1 MADVRSAQI
10 FVQVFPLT
18 GGNSFPNGLTYALP
32 ETMVSAVSVGSMV
45 RVPLRNRYELGIV
58 DKVTDEQPVGF
69 ELKNVVE
76 LVHPF
81 PVLTRPLIELA
92 RWMRVYYAATLDQV
106 LECMIPAAI
115 RKGMAPKIRVLVEL
129 GKTRPAD
136 DELERLQKRA
146 PQQAKLYQFIQ
157 DQFKPVLKTTILKR
171 LKVGA
176 SSYKALVDKG
186 WLSESYETVSR
197 DPYSDEIGEH
207 EVVSAAKSWDLT
219 EDQARVVSSYE
230 QALET
235 GGFSVRLLHGVTGS
249 GKTEVYL
256 QAAERVLDAGGSV
269 LFLVPEIALAP
280 QTVSRLRA
288 RLEAKGLKTVAWHSH
303 LSDGERF
310 DAWREVALGETRIV
324 VGARSAI
331 FAPLKNL
338 KLIVVDEE
346 HEPSYKQD
354 ESPRYQGRDLAVV
367 RAKSEGALCILG
379 SATPSLETLFNVE
392 QGKYAVDLMN
402 KRIDDR
408 QLPTIH
414 IVDMRLEVL
423 KNKAAM
429 GLSQRLIDQLRD
441 RFEKKEQ
448 SILFLN
454 RRGFAN
460 ALQCLDCGWFAES
473 PNSSISMTYHAAEEV
488 LRCHLS
494 GIEQPVP
501 GLCPKC
507 GSRQLRK
514 RGFGT
519 QRIEASVKDILPRAN
534 VVRMDTD
541 TMKRKD
547 LYRTILND
555 FRRGRIDVL
564 IGTQMIA
571 KGLDF
576 PNVTLVGLVDADLS
590 MHMPDFRAAERTFQ
604 LLVQVAGRAG
614 RGDAAGDVIAQTF
627 TPHSGPLLF
636 ARQNDFEGFLAEE
649 LDQRREFTYPPF
661 RHLIRHIFRGRNEDK
676 VSFVIDQWVVFAEAH
691 LGGIAE
697 IRGPA
702 PAPIAKI
709 RDEYRYHVWFFTDN
723 PTKASRRL
731 QEIRA
736 QFKSSSDVLDV
747 FDVDPMNL
755 S

>member
-1 MADVRSAQI
+1 MSPESSSQLFVQI
-10 FVQVFPLT
+10 FPLS
-18 GGNSFPNGLTYALP
+18 GGNSFPDGLSYAVP
-32 ETMVSAVSVGSMV
+32 ETLAQDIFVGSLI
-45 RVPLRNRYELGIV
+45 RVPLRNRFELGIV
-58 DKVTDEQPVGF
+58 DKLLDERPLGF
-69 ELKNVVE
+69 VLKNVVE
-76 LVHPF
+76 VLHPF
-81 PVLTRPLIELA
+81 PVLTPSLIELA
-92 RWMRVYYAATLDQV
+92 RWMCLYYAASLDHV
-106 LECMIPAAI
+106 LESMIPVAI
-115 RKGMAPKIRVLVEL
+115 RKGMAPKVRVLIKMGECKPL
-129 GKTRPAD
+129 SEEIEKLR
-136 DELERLQKRA
+136 KRA

-157 DQFKPVLKTTILKR
+157 EQFKPVLKSIILKR

-176 SSYKALVDKG
+176 SSYQALVRKG
-186 WLSESYETVSR
+186 WLSETYETVSR
-197 DPYSDEIGEH
+197 DPYNDEIGDH
-207 EVVSAAKSWDLT
+207 EVVSASTSWDLT
-219 EDQARVVSSYE
+219 EDQARVVGSYE
-230 QALET
+230 EALREPT
-235 GGFSVRLLHGVTGS
+235 FSVRLLHGVTGS

-310 DAWREVALGETRIV
+310 DAWREVAMGETRIV

-331 FAPLKNL
+331 FAPLKHL
-338 KLIVVDEE
+338 RLIIVDEE

-354 ESPRYQGRDLAVV
+354 ETPRYHGRDLAVV

-392 QGKYAVDLMN
+392 QGKYAVDYMN

-408 QLPTIH
+408 NLPTIH
-414 IVDMRLEVL
+414 IVDMRMEVL
-423 KNKAAM
+423 KNKAVM

-441 RFEKKEQ
+441 RFEKREQ

-454 RRGFAN
+454 RRGFAS

-473 PNSSISMTYHAAEEV
+473 PNSSIAMTYHATEEV

-494 GIEQPVP
+494 GIEQAVP
-501 GLCPKC
+501 GICPQC

-519 QRIEASVKDILPRAN
+519 QRIETSVRDILPRAN
-534 VVRMDTD
+534 IVRMDTD
-541 TMKRKD
+541 TMRRKD

-649 LDQRREFTYPPF
+649 LEQRREFTYPPF

-691 LGGIAE
+691 LGGLAE

-709 RDEYRYHVWFFTDN
+709 RDEYRFHVWFFTEN
-723 PTKASRRL
+723 PVKTSRRL

-736 QFKSSSDVLDV
+736 QFKSSPDVLDV
-747 FDVDPMNL
+747 LDVDPMNL